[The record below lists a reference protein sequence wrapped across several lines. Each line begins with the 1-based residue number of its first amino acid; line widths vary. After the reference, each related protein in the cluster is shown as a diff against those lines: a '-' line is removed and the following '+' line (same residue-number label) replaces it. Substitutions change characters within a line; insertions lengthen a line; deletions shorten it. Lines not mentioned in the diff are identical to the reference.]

1 MDDLPGLLARD
12 FGYKPQG
19 RPAPMA
25 PPRNTNSDN
34 TNFNLGS
41 GGSVHIRSSSNKS
54 APIFDD
60 HVGTESLLFNNTF
73 GGPLKYSESRGV
85 ASTTTSSFDYDS
97 IFKDQNSKSASLPVF
112 DKPVYDDDIFDGL
125 PGLKNLSTDD
135 GSASAP
141 KFDNVFAS
149 VSSPPKQHRRPPA
162 RESSPFDDLLE
173 NLGKKETESKTES
186 RKVEKDSTAFDDLLP
201 GFGGSSSTSV
211 NRSTSESGQFQKP
224 SSNSARPVPGVMED
238 PFVVLQSTSTP
249 PTSSSGLFTDPLEE
263 ISKISNTGNTKID
276 SSSVNMAVFD
286 DLDHLDDLGKS
297 VPPEINKGAE
307 NRSPLR
313 TRSSSGAAYSS
324 VSKESVNKYPLEN
337 VVGHSQK
344 KTPDD
349 YQESHEAIF
358 DMPAASTD
366 FHRSFGQNV
375 SPPSYVD
382 INVNEID
389 SSPRSE
395 EVSESSDDVWL
406 TVSEIPLFTQPTSA
420 PPPSRPPPP
429 RPPRIS
435 KPEFGSFS
443 STNSRKK
450 FNEYPSFQ
458 NSTSYSQNT
467 RPDHAS
473 RNSVTSQIDE
483 LEDFVTVRT
492 QNNVNEFADVLPG
505 DDADK
510 TSSSAASAA
519 MKEAVDKAEAKF
531 RQMRE
536 REYLKAARNKEAGQL
551 DKDMQ
556 DAQQRELKERHE
568 RFDRERQQREK
579 EDEER
584 EKRRFEKER
593 ERAREIEREREEKE
607 REQRR
612 LERERE
618 RAREIEREREKG
630 RQAVERATRE
640 ARERAATEARLK
652 AERSAVE
659 KVSAGARERAERSAV
674 EKVSAGARERA
685 ERAAVQRAHAE
696 ARERAAA
703 EAKERAEKAAAEA
716 RERANAEVRE
726 REARER
732 AAVARAEADARLRA
746 ERAAVER
753 AAAEARERAA
763 ATARANQQK
772 SENDLE
778 SFFSTRATS
787 AQRPSANTSDPFS
800 DSQNKGGPEPVRRTS
815 VGATSSVRKTP
826 STTNVVDDLTSIFGG
841 GTGSTGEFQDVEGET
856 EERRRARLER
866 HQRTQERA
874 AKALAEKNQRD
885 LQAQRD
891 QAERHRFAETLD
903 VEIKRWAAGKEGNL
917 RALLSTL
924 QYVLW
929 PECGWQPVSLTD
941 LITGASVKKVYRK
954 ATLCI
959 HPDKVQQKGANLQQK
974 YVAEKVFD
982 ILKEAWNKF
991 NSEELF

>member
-1 MDDLPGLLARD
+1 MDDFHGLLAPD

-19 RPAPMA
+19 KSAPMA
-25 PPRNTNSDN
+25 PSRNTNRDN
-34 TNFNLGS
+34 NNFNLGS
-41 GGSVHIRSSSNKS
+41 GGSVHIRSSFSNKS

-60 HVGTESLLFNNTF
+60 HVGTDGLLFNNAF
-73 GGPLKYSESRGV
+73 DGPLKYSESRGG
-85 ASTTTSSFDYDS
+85 ASTNTSSFDYDS
-97 IFKDQNSKSASLPVF
+97 IFKDQNPKSASMPIF

-125 PGLKNLSTDD
+125 PGLKNSSTDG

-149 VSSPPKQHRRPPA
+149 VSSPPKQHRRPLA
-162 RESSPFDDLLE
+162 RESSPFDDLLG

-201 GFGGSSSTSV
+201 GFGGSSSPIV
-211 NRSTSESGQFQKP
+211 NRLNSEPGQFQKP
-224 SSNSARPVPGVMED
+224 SSNSARSVPGVMED
-238 PFVVLQSTSTP
+238 PFVVLESNSTP
-249 PTSSSGLFTDPLEE
+249 ATSSSGLFTDPLEE
-263 ISKISNTGNTKID
+263 ISKISNTGNTKVD

-297 VPPEINKGAE
+297 VPPEINKGGE

-313 TRSSSGAAYSS
+313 TRSSSGGAYSS
-324 VSKESVNKYPLEN
+324 VSKESVNKYPVEN
-337 VVGHSQK
+337 TVGHSQK

-349 YQESHEAIF
+349 YQESHDAIF

-382 INVNEID
+382 INVNEIN

-395 EVSESSDDVWL
+395 EVSESSEDAWL

-429 RPPRIS
+429 RPPRKS

-450 FNEYPSFQ
+450 SNEYPSFQ

-467 RPDHAS
+467 RPDYAS
-473 RNSVTSQIDE
+473 RNSVTSQIDD
-483 LEDFVTVRT
+483 LEDFVTVST
-492 QNNVNEFADVLPG
+492 QNNNEFADVLPG

-510 TSSSAASAA
+510 TSSAAASAA

-536 REYLKAARNKEAGQL
+536 REYLKAARNKETGQM

-579 EDEER
+579 EEEER
-584 EKRRFEKER
+584 EQRRFEKER
-593 ERAREIEREREEKE
+593 EREREREEKE

-618 RAREIEREREKG
+618 RAREIEREREQG

-652 AERSAVE
+652 AERSAME
-659 KVSAGARERAERSAV
+659 KAT
-674 EKVSAGARERA
+674 AGARERA
-685 ERAAVQRAHAE
+685 ERAAVQRANAE

-703 EAKERAEKAAAEA
+703 EAKERAEKTAAEA

-746 ERAAVER
+746 ERSAVER

-763 ATARANQQK
+763 AAAAAAAAARANQQK
-772 SENDLE
+772 SDNDLE
-778 SFFSTRATS
+778 SFFSARATS
-787 AQRPSANTSDPFS
+787 AQRPGANTSDPFS

-815 VGATSSVRKTP
+815 VGATSSMRKTS
-826 STTNVVDDLTSIFGG
+826 STTHIADDLTSLFGG
-841 GTGSTGEFQDVEGET
+841 GTVSSGEFQTLKGKLTKGEKLDWNAT
-856 EERRRARLER
+856 RGLRRGLQKHWLRRITVTFKLREN
-866 HQRTQERA
+866 
-874 AKALAEKNQRD
+874 KQRD
-885 LQAQRD
+885 IGFLKHWMLRSSVGLQEKR
-891 QAERHRFAETLD
+891 
-903 VEIKRWAAGKEGNL
+903 EIC
-917 RALLSTL
+917 
-924 QYVLW
+924 VLCYQHYNMC
-929 PECGWQPVSLTD
+929 CGLNVDGSLF
-941 LITGASVKKVYRK
+941 
-954 ATLCI
+954 
-959 HPDKVQQKGANLQQK
+959 P
-974 YVAEKVFD
+974 
-982 ILKEAWNKF
+982 
-991 NSEELF
+991 

>member
-1 MDDLPGLLARD
+1 LINILAPYC
-12 FGYKPQG
+12 F
-19 RPAPMA
+19 
-25 PPRNTNSDN
+25 
-34 TNFNLGS
+34 F
-41 GGSVHIRSSSNKS
+41 H
-54 APIFDD
+54 
-60 HVGTESLLFNNTF
+60 
-73 GGPLKYSESRGV
+73 
-85 ASTTTSSFDYDS
+85 
-97 IFKDQNSKSASLPVF
+97 
-112 DKPVYDDDIFDGL
+112 
-125 PGLKNLSTDD
+125 
-135 GSASAP
+135 
-141 KFDNVFAS
+141 
-149 VSSPPKQHRRPPA
+149 
-162 RESSPFDDLLE
+162 
-173 NLGKKETESKTES
+173 
-186 RKVEKDSTAFDDLLP
+186 
-201 GFGGSSSTSV
+201 
-211 NRSTSESGQFQKP
+211 RSTSESGQFQKP

-238 PFVVLQSTSTP
+238 LFVVLESTSTP

-263 ISKISNTGNTKID
+263 ISKISNTGNTKIN

-286 DLDHLDDLGKS
+286 DLDHLNDLGKS
-297 VPPEINKGAE
+297 VPPEINKGGE

-313 TRSSSGAAYSS
+313 TRSSSGGAYSS

-337 VVGHSQK
+337 AVGHSQK

-366 FHRSFGQNV
+366 FRRSFGQNV

-382 INVNEID
+382 VNANEIN

-406 TVSEIPLFTQPTSA
+406 TVSEIPLFTQLTSA

-435 KPEFGSFS
+435 KSEFGSFS

-483 LEDFVTVRT
+483 LEDFVTART

-519 MKEAVDKAEAKF
+519 MKEAVDKAEARF

-579 EDEER
+579 EEEER
-584 EKRRFEKER
+584 EQRRFEEEREQRRFEKER

-640 ARERAATEARLK
+640 ARERAATDARLK

-763 ATARANQQK
+763 AAARANQQK

-778 SFFSTRATS
+778 SFFSARATS
-787 AQRPSANTSDPFS
+787 AQRPRTNTL
-800 DSQNKGGPEPVRRTS
+800 VRTKS
-815 VGATSSVRKTP
+815 FHSFT
-826 STTNVVDDLTSIFGG
+826 DLLWYQWVNF
-841 GTGSTGEFQDVEGET
+841 
-856 EERRRARLER
+856 L
-866 HQRTQERA
+866 
-874 AKALAEKNQRD
+874 
-885 LQAQRD
+885 
-891 QAERHRFAETLD
+891 
-903 VEIKRWAAGKEGNL
+903 NL
-917 RALLSTL
+917 YYRIL
-924 QYVLW
+924 
-929 PECGWQPVSLTD
+929 SLTARTREG
-941 LITGASVKKVYRK
+941 LNQLEGHLLGLRLT
-954 ATLCI
+954 
-959 HPDKVQQKGANLQQK
+959 
-974 YVAEKVFD
+974 
-982 ILKEAWNKF
+982 
-991 NSEELF
+991 

>member
-1 MDDLPGLLARD
+1 MDDFHGLLARD

-19 RPAPMA
+19 KSAPMA
-25 PPRNTNSDN
+25 PSRNTNSDSN
-34 TNFNLGS
+34 SFNLGS
-41 GGSVHIRSSSNKS
+41 GGSVHIRSSFSNKS

-60 HVGTESLLFNNTF
+60 HVGTDGLLFNDAF
-73 GGPLKYSESRGV
+73 DGPLKYSESRGG

-97 IFKDQNSKSASLPVF
+97 IFKDQNPKSASMPIF

-125 PGLKNLSTDD
+125 PGLKNSSTDG

-149 VSSPPKQHRRPPA
+149 VSSPPKQHRRPLA
-162 RESSPFDDLLE
+162 RESSPFDDLLG
-173 NLGKKETESKTES
+173 NLGRKETESKTES

-201 GFGGSSSTSV
+201 GFGGSSSPIV
-211 NRSTSESGQFQKP
+211 NRSTSEPGQLQKP
-224 SSNSARPVPGVMED
+224 SSNSARSVPSVMED
-238 PFVVLQSTSTP
+238 PFVVLESTSIP
-249 PTSSSGLFTDPLEE
+249 ATSSSGLFTDPLEE
-263 ISKISNTGNTKID
+263 ISKISNIGNTKVD
-276 SSSVNMAVFD
+276 RSSVNMAVFD

-297 VPPEINKGAE
+297 VPPEINKGGE

-313 TRSSSGAAYSS
+313 TRSSSGGAYPS
-324 VSKESVNKYPLEN
+324 VSKESVNKYPVEN
-337 VVGHSQK
+337 TVGHSQK

-375 SPPSYVD
+375 SPPSYED
-382 INVNEID
+382 INGNEIN

-395 EVSESSDDVWL
+395 EVSESSDDIWL
-406 TVSEIPLFTQPTSA
+406 TVSEIPLSTPPTSA

-435 KPEFGSFS
+435 KPEFGPFS

-458 NSTSYSQNT
+458 NSTPYSQNT
-467 RPDHAS
+467 RPDHSS

-483 LEDFVTVRT
+483 LEDFVTVRS
-492 QNNVNEFADVLPG
+492 QNNVNEFADILPS

-510 TSSSAASAA
+510 TSSAAASAA

-536 REYLKAARNKEAGQL
+536 REYLKAARNKEAGQM

-568 RFDRERQQREK
+568 RFDRERQQRERV
-579 EDEER
+579 EEER
-584 EKRRFEKER
+584 EQGRFEKER
-593 ERAREIEREREEKE
+593 ERARDIEREREEKE

-618 RAREIEREREKG
+618 REREIEREREKG

-659 KVSAGARERAERSAV
+659 KA
-674 EKVSAGARERA
+674 SAGARERA

-716 RERANAEVRE
+716 RERANAEARE

-763 ATARANQQK
+763 AAAAAAARANQQK
-772 SENDLE
+772 SDNDLD
-778 SFFSTRATS
+778 SFFSARATS
-787 AQRPSANTSDPFS
+787 AQRPRANNLDPFS

-815 VGATSSVRKTP
+815 VGVASSMRKAS
-826 STTNVVDDLTSIFGG
+826 STTNIADDLTSLFGG
-841 GTGSTGEFQDVEGET
+841 SLAAHENVEGET
-856 EERRRARLER
+856 EERRKARLER

-874 AKALAEKNQRD
+874 AKALAEKNHRD
-885 LQAQRD
+885 LQAQRE
-891 QAERHRFAETLD
+891 QAERHRIAETLD

-941 LITGASVKKVYRK
+941 LITGAAVKKVYRK

-959 HPDKVQQKGANLQQK
+959 HPDKVQQKGANLHQK

-982 ILKEAWNKF
+982 LLKEAWNKF

>member
-1 MDDLPGLLARD
+1 MDDFPGLLARD

-19 RPAPMA
+19 KSAPMA
-25 PPRNTNSDN
+25 PPRNTNIDN

-41 GGSVHIRSSSNKS
+41 GGSVHIRSPFSNKS

-60 HVGTESLLFNNTF
+60 HVGTDSLLFNNAF
-73 GGPLKYSESRGV
+73 DGPLKYSESRGG

-112 DKPVYDDDIFDGL
+112 DKPVYDEDIFDGL
-125 PGLKNLSTDD
+125 PGLKNSSTDGD
-135 GSASAP
+135 SASAP

-162 RESSPFDDLLE
+162 RESSPFDDLLG

-186 RKVEKDSTAFDDLLP
+186 RKVEKNSTAFDDLLP
-201 GFGGSSSTSV
+201 GFGGSSSPSV

-238 PFVVLQSTSTP
+238 PFVVLESTSTP

-286 DLDHLDDLGKS
+286 DLDHFDDLGKS
-297 VPPEINKGAE
+297 VPPEINKGGE
-307 NRSPLR
+307 NKSPLR
-313 TRSSSGAAYSS
+313 TRSRSSSGGAYSS

-337 VVGHSQK
+337 AVGHSQK

-382 INVNEID
+382 INANEIN

-420 PPPSRPPPP
+420 LPPSRPPPP

-435 KPEFGSFS
+435 KSEFGSFS

-458 NSTSYSQNT
+458 NSTSDSQNT

-483 LEDFVTVRT
+483 LEDFVTART
-492 QNNVNEFADVLPG
+492 QNNVNEFADIPPG

-579 EDEER
+579 EEEER
-584 EKRRFEKER
+584 EQRRFEKER

-659 KVSAGARERAERSAV
+659 KI
-674 EKVSAGARERA
+674 SAGARERA

-703 EAKERAEKAAAEA
+703 EAKERAERAAAEA

-732 AAVARAEADARLRA
+732 AAVARAEADARFRA

-763 ATARANQQK
+763 AAAAARANQQK

-778 SFFSTRATS
+778 SFFSTRTTS
-787 AQRPSANTSDPFS
+787 AQRPRTNTSDPFS

-815 VGATSSVRKTP
+815 VGATSSVRKTS

-841 GTGSTGEFQDVEGET
+841 GTGSSGEFQEVEGET
-856 EERRRARLER
+856 EERRKARMER

-891 QAERHRFAETLD
+891 QAERHRIAETLD

-941 LITGASVKKVYRK
+941 LITGAAVKKAYRK

-982 ILKEAWNKF
+982 LLKEAWNKF

>member
-1 MDDLPGLLARD
+1 MDDFHGLLARD

-19 RPAPMA
+19 KSAPMA
-25 PPRNTNSDN
+25 PSRNTNSDN
-34 TNFNLGS
+34 NNFNLGS
-41 GGSVHIRSSSNKS
+41 GGSVHIRSSFSNKS

-60 HVGTESLLFNNTF
+60 HVGTDGLLFNNAF
-73 GGPLKYSESRGV
+73 DGPLKYSESRGG

-97 IFKDQNSKSASLPVF
+97 IFKDQNPKSASMPIF

-125 PGLKNLSTDD
+125 PGLKNSSTDG

-149 VSSPPKQHRRPPA
+149 VSSPPKQHRRPLA
-162 RESSPFDDLLE
+162 RESSPFDDLLG

-201 GFGGSSSTSV
+201 GFGGSSSPIV
-211 NRSTSESGQFQKP
+211 NRLNSEPGQFQKP
-224 SSNSARPVPGVMED
+224 SSNSARSVPGVMED
-238 PFVVLQSTSTP
+238 PFVVLESNSTP
-249 PTSSSGLFTDPLEE
+249 ATSSSGLFTDPLEE
-263 ISKISNTGNTKID
+263 ISKISSTGNTKVD

-297 VPPEINKGAE
+297 VPPEINKGGE

-313 TRSSSGAAYSS
+313 TRSSSGGAYSS
-324 VSKESVNKYPLEN
+324 VSKESVNKYPVEN
-337 VVGHSQK
+337 TVGHSQK

-382 INVNEID
+382 INVNEIN

-395 EVSESSDDVWL
+395 EVSESSDDAWL

-429 RPPRIS
+429 RPPRKS

-450 FNEYPSFQ
+450 VNEYPSFQ

-483 LEDFVTVRT
+483 LEDFVTVST
-492 QNNVNEFADVLPG
+492 QNNNEFADVLPG
-505 DDADK
+505 DDAEK
-510 TSSSAASAA
+510 TSSAAASAA

-536 REYLKAARNKEAGQL
+536 REYLKAARNKETGQM

-579 EDEER
+579 EEEER
-584 EKRRFEKER
+584 EQRRFEK
-593 ERAREIEREREEKE
+593 EREREEKE

-618 RAREIEREREKG
+618 RAREIEREREQG

-652 AERSAVE
+652 AERSAME
-659 KVSAGARERAERSAV
+659 KAT
-674 EKVSAGARERA
+674 AGARERA
-685 ERAAVQRAHAE
+685 ERAAVQRANAE

-703 EAKERAEKAAAEA
+703 EAKERAEKTAAEA

-746 ERAAVER
+746 ERSAVER

-763 ATARANQQK
+763 AAAAAAAAARANQQK
-772 SENDLE
+772 SDNDLE
-778 SFFSTRATS
+778 SFFSARATS
-787 AQRPSANTSDPFS
+787 AQRPGANTSDPFS
-800 DSQNKGGPEPVRRTS
+800 DSQNKGGPETVRRTS
-815 VGATSSVRKTP
+815 VGATSSMRKTS
-826 STTNVVDDLTSIFGG
+826 STTHIADDLTSLFGG
-841 GTGSTGEFQDVEGET
+841 GTVSSGEFQDVEGET
-856 EERRRARLER
+856 DERRKARLER

-874 AKALAEKNQRD
+874 AKALAEKNNRD
-885 LQAQRD
+885 LQAQRE
-891 QAERHRFAETLD
+891 QAERHRISETLD

-941 LITGASVKKVYRK
+941 LITGAAVKKVYRK

-959 HPDKVQQKGANLQQK
+959 HPDKVQQKGANLHQK

-982 ILKEAWNKF
+982 LLKEAWNKF